1 MNPKT
6 LIISLTKDINKFLIF
21 NIGVL
26 LLVLSFIFIIG
37 GHEKKELILAISLAG
52 LSALTVNLLSAK
64 IMKRKMEKIIH
75 YSFEKVETQLYFD
88 ELTSVYNRTTGINRL
103 LEEMARAKRH
113 KQHLSLAMLDI
124 DNFKSI
130 NDTYGHVA
138 GDRVL
143 NHIALQIKSFLRGSD
158 VVSRYGGEEFL
169 IILPETDEIKAF
181 MALDR
186 VRGNIAKKPVKIGNE
201 KLYITV
207 SIGITEVDINDSSTD
222 AIQRADI
229 ALLQAKKSGKNRI
242 EIAPKYINSNLD

>member
-1 MNPKT
+1 MNPKI
-6 LIISLTKDINKFLIF
+6 LIISITKDINKFLAF
-21 NIGVL
+21 NICVL
-26 LLVLSFIFIIG
+26 MLILSFIFIIG
-37 GHEKKELILAISLAG
+37 GHDKKEFILAIFLAG
-52 LSALTVNLLSAK
+52 ISSLILNLLSAR

-103 LEEMARAKRH
+103 MEEMARLKRH
-113 KQHLSLAMLDI
+113 KQHLSVAMLDI

-130 NDTYGHVA
+130 NDNYGHLA

-143 NHIALQIKSFLRGSD
+143 NHIALQIKNFLRAND

-181 MALDR
+181 MALER
-186 VRGNIAKKPVKIGNE
+186 VRENIEKRPVKIGNE

-207 SIGITEVDINDSSTD
+207 SIGIAEVDINDSSTE
-222 AIQRADI
+222 AIQKADL
-229 ALLQAKKSGKNRI
+229 ALLQAKKAGKNRI
-242 EIAPKYINSNLD
+242 EIAPKYINTLD

>member
-1 MNPKT
+1 MNPKI
-6 LIISLTKDINKFLIF
+6 LIISITKDINKFLAF

-26 LLVLSFIFIIG
+26 MLILSFIFIIG
-37 GHEKKELILAISLAG
+37 GYEKKEFILAISLAG
-52 LSALTVNLLSAK
+52 ISSLTVNLLSAK

-103 LEEMARAKRH
+103 MEEMARSKRH
-113 KQHLSLAMLDI
+113 NQHLSVAMLDI

-130 NDTYGHVA
+130 NDNYGHLA

-143 NHIALQIKSFLRGSD
+143 NHIALQIKNLLRASD

-181 MALDR
+181 MALER
-186 VRGNIAKKPVKIGNE
+186 VRENIARRPVKIGNG
-201 KLYITV
+201 KLNITV

-222 AIQRADI
+222 AIQRADL
-229 ALLQAKKSGKNRI
+229 ALLQAKRSGKNRI
-242 EIAPKYINSNLD
+242 EIAPKYINTMD

>member
-1 MNPKT
+1 MNPKI
-6 LIISLTKDINKFLIF
+6 LIISITKDINKFLAF
-21 NIGVL
+21 NICVL
-26 LLVLSFIFIIG
+26 MLILSFIFIIG
-37 GHEKKELILAISLAG
+37 GHDKKEFILAISLAG
-52 LSALTVNLLSAK
+52 ISSLILNLLSAR

-103 LEEMARAKRH
+103 MEEMARSKRH
-113 KQHLSLAMLDI
+113 KQHLSVAMLDI

-130 NDTYGHVA
+130 NDNYGHLA

-143 NHIALQIKSFLRGSD
+143 NHIALQIKNFLRAND

-181 MALDR
+181 MALER
-186 VRGNIAKKPVKIGNE
+186 IRENIAKRPVKIGNE

-207 SIGITEVDINDSSTD
+207 SIGIAEVDINDSSTE
-222 AIQRADI
+222 AIQKADL
-229 ALLQAKKSGKNRI
+229 ALLQAKKAGKNRI
-242 EIAPKYINSNLD
+242 EIAPKYINTLD